1 MGNLSVILIYFTLHV
16 LKLLTQS
23 IQEISSLRMAIIKT
37 TQITNVGK
45 DVEKKESSYTAGG
58 NLNWCSHGRYFLKK
72 LKSELPP
79 DSVIPQKL

>member
-23 IQEISSLRMAIIKT
+23 IQEISSLRMAIFKT

-45 DVEKKESSYTAGG
+45 DVEKKESSYLAGG
-58 NLNWCSHGRYFLKK
+58 NVNWYNHSGKHGGSSKH
-72 LKSELPP
+72 
-79 DSVIPQKL
+79 